1 MNWDFT
7 LILFALLLAST
18 AVSLLEWCLL
28 RPRRRRRAQA
38 TLAAF
43 DAQPTGQLGLSTL
56 QIEQLRQQTYERA
69 HKAPGWVEFCTSFF
83 PVILIVFVVRS
94 FVAEP
99 FRIPSGS
106 MLPTLQSGD
115 LILVNKFQYGI
126 RLPILD
132 KKVVTLG
139 ELKRGDVVVFR
150 YPVDPALDYIKRV
163 IGLPG
168 DEIRYQDKKLFVN
181 DTEIP
186 NQRVGEYFEPDRG
199 AYVGQYAETLGERP
213 HHILQN
219 RRAGSGFMPITAYPY
234 REQCTY
240 AADGLRCVVPAGHY
254 FMMGDNRDNS
264 LDSRYWGF
272 VPDEYIV
279 GRAFFI
285 WMNFSSPS
293 RIGRFH

>member
-56 QIEQLRQQTYERA
+56 QIEQLRQQTHEQA

-132 KKVVTLG
+132 KKIVTLG
-139 ELKRGDVVVFR
+139 ALKRGDVVVFR

-163 IGLPG
+163 VGLPG

-181 DTEIP
+181 GTEIP

-199 AYVGQYAETLGERP
+199 TYVGQYAETLGERP

-219 RRAGSGFMPITAYPY
+219 RRAGSGFAPITNYPY
-234 REQCTY
+234 REQCSY

-272 VPDEYIV
+272 VPDEHIV